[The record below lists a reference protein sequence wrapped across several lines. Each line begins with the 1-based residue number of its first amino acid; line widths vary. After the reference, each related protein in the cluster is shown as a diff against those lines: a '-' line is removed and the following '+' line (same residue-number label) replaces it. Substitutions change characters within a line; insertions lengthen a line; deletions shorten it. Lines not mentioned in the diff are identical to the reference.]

1 MFEVIECEWVALSEQ
16 LDAATDLEGVLSS
29 HHRYAPAV
37 DLEPS
42 LAFHDLLWPPWP
54 SLTCSDLL

>member
-29 HHRYAPAV
+29 HHRYGP
-37 DLEPS
+37 LRTSNLLRPS
-42 LAFHDLLWPPWP
+42 MAFFGLRGLP
-54 SLTCSDLL
+54 